1 MKIRVVA
8 GVALGAALV
17 VPSAASAATAPEL
30 SGAAVYASIG
40 DQLSRYESGKWS
52 TLAKVGALPQ
62 FAASPDGKKTA
73 WVTDGGRLQ
82 VKDGDRTV
90 TVATKLQGGT
100 PCLTPVWSPDST
112 EVAYVGKGDAIMA
125 VRSDGTKARRLGVSK
140 GVCHLAWAAGGRY
153 LAGYTG
159 EANAVHRLDVKTGKA
174 VKAKGITLVTHVQ
187 SLSPNGRR
195 AVVEFPSNP
204 DAMGDGSWP
213 AAFKPVVVYLVT
225 GKKSTPAVKGR
236 QIGAFYLA
244 DGRLVVRVAGSG
256 HNTLVVLDAA
266 GKETQRIEEPAKA
279 RNQALLQVLP

>member
-30 SGAAVYASIG
+30 TGSAVYATTG
-40 DQLSRYESGKWS
+40 NQLSRYQSGEWS
-52 TLAKVGALPQ
+52 TLAKVGSMPQ
-62 FAASPDGKKTA
+62 FAASPDGKKAA
-73 WVTDGGRLQ
+73 WVTAGGKLQ
-82 VKDGDRTV
+82 VKDGAKTV
-90 TVATKLQGGT
+90 TVATRLQGGT

-112 EVAYVGKGDAIMA
+112 EVAYVGKGDAVMA
-125 VRSDGTKARRLGVSK
+125 VKADGTKARRLGVSK

-159 EANAVHRLDVKTGKA
+159 GADAVYRLDAKTGRS
-174 VKAKGITLVTHVQ
+174 VRAKGITYVTHVQ
-187 SLSPNGRR
+187 SLSPNGRN
-195 AVVEFPSNP
+195 AVVAFPANP

-213 AAFKPVVVYLVT
+213 MAFKPAVVDLVT

-266 GKETQRIEEPAKA
+266 GKETQRIAEPAKA
-279 RNQALLQVLP
+279 RTQALLQVLP

>member
-30 SGAAVYASIG
+30 SGAAVYAG
-40 DQLSRYESGKWS
+40 TGQLSRYEGEQWS
-52 TLAKVGALPQ
+52 TLAKVGAMPQ
-62 FAASPDGKKTA
+62 FAASPDGKKAA
-73 WVTDGGRLQ
+73 WVTAGGKLQ
-82 VKDGDRTV
+82 VKEGGKTV

-112 EVAYVGKGDAIMA
+112 QVAYVGKGDAVMA
-125 VRSDGTKARRLGVSK
+125 VKSDGTKSRRLGVSK

-159 EANAVHRLDVKTGKA
+159 EADAVYRLDVKTGKS
-174 VKAKGITLVTHVQ
+174 VRAKGVKLVTHVQ
-187 SLSPNGRR
+187 SLSPNGRD
-195 AVVEFPSNP
+195 AVVEFPANP
-204 DAMGDGSWP
+204 EALGDGSWP
-213 AAFKPVVVYLVT
+213 TAFKPTVVDLVT
-225 GKKSTPAVKGR
+225 GKKLTPAVKGKL
-236 QIGAFYLA
+236 IGAFYLA

-266 GKETQRIEEPAKA
+266 GKETQRVQEPAKA